1 MGRRWLRN
9 DLPVLGLYLAL
20 TLGLTYPLIANFS
33 THVPGTN
40 VDEYTF
46 LWNIW
51 WFKHA
56 LFDLGID
63 PFTTTVTFY
72 PLGASLAFYTLA
84 IFNDLLALPLMAAF
98 GLVTASNLVLVFSFV
113 VSGYGAYLLLLF
125 LLAEADV
132 TGGLAKAAAFLGG
145 VVYAFPA
152 SRFVYASLGHYNIV
166 SAEWIPFY
174 ALFFLKMLR
183 DLRNEAA
190 GGEVGGWSR
199 LSPGSR
205 HAMLAGLCLCAALLT
220 ELTYGLF
227 LLLLSLL
234 WLAFTPRVL
243 LVSRAFLR
251 RAAML
256 VLAAVVPF
264 SPVLYFLLREL
275 RQGQGFNFPG
285 WGYADVLSADL
296 VGMFTPTRLHPLWGQ
311 AAAERL
317 AQFTDVNT
325 LFIGY
330 GLAALALLAAVVY
343 RRRLAVWIAG
353 ALSFALLA
361 LGPVL
366 HVNGQ
371 YLFDLDGLTVTVP
384 LPYTIFHYLPLF
396 NMNRVPNRF
405 SVPLSLCLAVLASF
419 AAVWVLQRV
428 RGRVGSVTV
437 VLVMLGLVILDGLSV
452 PLPLTDARVS
462 PVYAQIAAEPG
473 DFAILPLPLGWRE
486 SFRTMGAEQTQ
497 IQYYQAVHGKR
508 LLNGNASRIPD
519 FKLAYFDRIGL
530 LKSIVDEEMY
540 QPVDEARRQADRAA
554 AAEIAYFFDLRYVV
568 FNPAAPGRL
577 PYSDTITRTQEYVR
591 QVLPLEPAFAQNGV
605 TAYRM
610 LQPPAKTDVV
620 VDFGAPGARLY
631 QGEGWG
637 DDEAGADGLTFNWST
652 GQSAR
657 LFLPLRLMG
666 DYRLS
671 LKLLPFAYPG
681 GPQQTAT
688 VRVNGRALPDRLT
701 LTPSWSQYDLT
712 VPAGYLRPGLNEFVL
727 EFGYA
732 ISPREAL
739 PADFG
744 IGSTG
749 VRSPAEITVQSG
761 AGFASI
767 KVGDTEAAPPGAA
780 FAVAVLD
787 ESSGRLIA
795 AKSFDLGANAGQTQT
810 LTDFMAGLPKGRIV
824 AVAAR
829 ADVARTAPP
838 VAIAALGSLGISSAS
853 GAGTGQ
859 PLAAIGAKGA
869 SPGQALEQWA
879 AGSAYVHVGPN
890 ADKRTLAAAV
900 DSVRL
905 TKVVP

>member
-1 MGRRWLRN
+1 MGKRWLRD

-20 TLGLTYPLIANFS
+20 TLGLTYPLITNFS

-84 IFNDLLALPLMAAF
+84 ILNDVVALPLMATF
-98 GLVTASNLVLVFSFV
+98 GIVTASNLVVVLSFTL
-113 VSGYGAYLLLLF
+113 SGYGAYLLVRY
-125 LLAEADV
+125 LLAEAGT
-132 TGGLAKAAAFLGG
+132 TGGVGTAAAFLGG

-152 SRFVYASLGHYNIV
+152 SRFIYASLGHYNIV

-183 DLRNEAA
+183 DLRLERSTVPASD
-190 GGEVGGWSR
+190 GSR
-199 LSPGSR
+199 LSPSSR
-205 HAMLAGLCLCAALLT
+205 DAILAGLCLCASLLT
-220 ELTYGLF
+220 ELTYGVF

-234 WLAFTPRVL
+234 WLAFTPRGL
-243 LVSRAFLR
+243 LMSRAFLR

-256 VLAAVVPF
+256 VLAMVIPF
-264 SPVLYFLLREL
+264 SPMLYFLVREL

-296 VGMFTPTRLHPLWGQ
+296 VGLFTPTRLHPLWGH
-311 AAAERL
+311 AAAPKL

-325 LFIGY
+325 LFVGY
-330 GLAALALLAAVVY
+330 GVTVLALIAAVVY
-343 RRRLAVWIAG
+343 RRRLAVWITG
-353 ALSFALLA
+353 ALSFAILA

-366 HVNGQ
+366 HINGQ
-371 YLFDLDGLTVTVP
+371 FLFDLDGLTVTVP
-384 LPYTIFHYLPLF
+384 LPYAVFHYLPLI

-405 SVPLSLCLAVLASF
+405 SVPLSLCLAVLVGF
-419 AAVWVLQRV
+419 AAVWLLQRF
-428 RGRVGSVTV
+428 RGRVWSVAV
-437 VLVMLGLVILDGLSV
+437 FLAVLGLVTLDGLSV
-452 PLPLTDARVS
+452 PLPLTDARVPS
-462 PVYAQIAAEPG
+462 VYAQIAAEPG

-497 IQYYQAVHGKR
+497 IQYYQVVHGKR

-540 QPVDEARRQADRAA
+540 QPVDEARRQRDRVA

-577 PYSDTITRTQEYVR
+577 PYADTITRTQDYVR
-591 QVLPLEPAFAQNGV
+591 QVLPLETAFEQDGV
-605 TAYRM
+605 IAYRVV
-610 LQPPAKTDVV
+610 QSPAKTDLV
-620 VDFGAPGARLY
+620 VDFGTPGARLY

-637 DDEAGADGLTFNWST
+637 DDEAGAGGLSFNWAT
-652 GQSAR
+652 RQSAR
-657 LFLPLRLMG
+657 FFMPLRVMG

-671 LKLLPFAYPG
+671 LAVLPFAYPG
-681 GPQQTAT
+681 GPQQTVT
-688 VRVNGRALPDRLT
+688 VRVNGRALPDRLV
-701 LTPSWSQYDLT
+701 LAPSWSPYELT
-712 VPAGYLRPGLNEFVL
+712 VPASYLRPGLNEFVL

-739 PADFG
+739 PADFA
-744 IGSTG
+744 IGGTG
-749 VRSPAEITVQSG
+749 VRSPVELTVQSG
-761 AGFASI
+761 SGFASI
-767 KVGDTEAAPPGAA
+767 KVGENEVAPAGAGY
-780 FAVAVLD
+780 VLVVLD
-787 ESSGRLIA
+787 ESSGKVIAARTFDIGADAAQSQALIDLLAAMPKGRVVAEAARAEATRNASPALIA
-795 AKSFDLGANAGQTQT
+795 ALE
-810 LTDFMAGLPKGRIV
+810 
-824 AVAAR
+824 
-829 ADVARTAPP
+829 
-838 VAIAALGSLGISSAS
+838 SLGISGAS
-853 GAGTGQ
+853 GASSGQ
-859 PLAAIGAKGA
+859 ALAAIGVKGA
-869 SPGQALEQWA
+869 NPGQALEQWA
-879 AGSAYVHVGPN
+879 GGGAYVHVGPN